1 MINLLREDMK
11 KLIPIFTLL
20 LLVTASCSET
30 INEQRDIIK
39 NQFPEKQRELIEL
52 VNTIVRDAET
62 ANLDG
67 LKDIH
72 LVSDKFTK
80 FGPRSFERQNV
91 QQTNESEL
99 AFFGRVTNYK
109 EEVKDLKIDV
119 FGEVGI
125 ATYYREVSAEQDGE
139 VSSAELRQTL
149 VFVDTEDGWKLVHEH
164 GNRKSS
170 D

>member
-1 MINLLREDMK
+1 MK
-11 KLIPIFTLL
+11 KPIPIFALL
-20 LLVTASCSET
+20 LFLIASCSAP
-30 INEQRDIIK
+30 INEQPDIIE
-39 NQFPEKQRELIEL
+39 NQFPEKQQELIEA

-67 LKDIH
+67 LIDIH

-80 FGPRSFERQNV
+80 FGPRSFERQNI

-109 EEVKDLKIDV
+109 EEVKDLKVDV

-125 ATYYREVSAEQDGE
+125 ATYYREVSADQDGE
-139 VSSAELRQTL
+139 IIRAELRQTL
-149 VFVDTEDGWKLVHEH
+149 VFANTEDGWKLVHEH
-164 GNRKSS
+164 GNRKNAN
-170 D
+170 

>member
-1 MINLLREDMK
+1 MPMITM
-11 KLIPIFTLL
+11 LIF
-20 LLVTASCSET
+20 VFASCSET
-30 INEQRDIIK
+30 KNEQPDIIE
-39 NQFPEKQRELIEL
+39 NQFPEKQKELIEA

-67 LKDIH
+67 LRDIH

-109 EEVKDLKIDV
+109 EEVKDLKVDV
-119 FGEVGI
+119 FGDVGI
-125 ATYYREVSAEQDGE
+125 ATYYREVLAELDGE
-139 VSSAELRQTL
+139 VSSSELRQTL
-149 VFVDTEDGWKLVHEH
+149 VFVNTEDGWKLVHEH
-164 GNRKSS
+164 GNRKNPN
-170 D
+170 

>member
-1 MINLLREDMK
+1 MK
-11 KLIPIFTLL
+11 KPIPLFTFLL
-20 LLVTASCSET
+20 FVIAACSET
-30 INEQRDIIK
+30 TNEQPDIIK
-39 NQFPEKQRELIEL
+39 NQFPEKQQELIEA

-67 LKDIH
+67 LRDIH

-99 AFFGRVTNYK
+99 AFFGSVTNYK
-109 EEVKDLKIDV
+109 EEVKDLKVDV

-125 ATYYREVSAEQDGE
+125 ATYYREVSAEQDGT
-139 VSSAELRQTL
+139 VSTAELRQTL
-149 VFVDTEDGWKLVHEH
+149 VFVNTKDGWKLVHEH

-170 D
+170 N

>member
-1 MINLLREDMK
+1 MK
-11 KLIPIFTLL
+11 KTFPIFALL
-20 LLVTASCSET
+20 LLVIASCSEA
-30 INEQRDIIK
+30 INERLDIIE
-39 NQFPEKQRELIEL
+39 NQFPEKQQELIEV

-67 LKDIH
+67 LRDIH
-72 LVSDKFTK
+72 LISDKFTK

-99 AFFGRVTNYK
+99 AFFGRVSNYK
-109 EEVKDLKIDV
+109 ELVKDLKIDV

-139 VSSAELRQTL
+139 ISSSELRQTL
-149 VFVDTEDGWKLVHEH
+149 VFVNTEDGWKLVHEH
-164 GNRKSS
+164 GNRKISN
-170 D
+170 

>member
-1 MINLLREDMK
+1 MN

-20 LLVTASCSET
+20 LFVIVSCSET
-30 INEQRDIIK
+30 NNEQPNIIN
-39 NQFPEKQRELIEL
+39 NQFPEKQQELIEA

-67 LKDIH
+67 LRDIH
-72 LVSDKFTK
+72 LLSDKFTK

-109 EEVKDLKIDV
+109 EEVKDLKVDV
-119 FGEVGI
+119 LGEVGI

-139 VSSAELRQTL
+139 VISTELRQTL
-149 VFVDTEDGWKLVHEH
+149 VFVKTEVGWKLVHEH
-164 GNRKSS
+164 GNRKNP
-170 D
+170 DQN

>member
-1 MINLLREDMK
+1 MNK
-11 KLIPIFTLL
+11 PIPIFALL
-20 LLVTASCSET
+20 LFLIASCSET
-30 INEQRDIIK
+30 INEQPDIIE
-39 NQFPEKQRELIEL
+39 NQFPEKQQELIEA

-67 LKDIH
+67 LRDIH

-80 FGPRSFERQNV
+80 FGPRSFERQNI

-109 EEVKDLKIDV
+109 EEVKDLKVDV

-125 ATYYREVSAEQDGE
+125 ATYYREVSADQDGE
-139 VSSAELRQTL
+139 VIRAELRQTL
-149 VFVDTEDGWKLVHEH
+149 VFANTEDGWKLVHEH
-164 GNRKSS
+164 GNRKNAN
-170 D
+170 